1 MKFKKFI
8 CLVYILLI
16 ILICLNIF
24 LMHLKLHYRIAL
36 INNEQS
42 EYIKH
47 SDFFNFDDF
56 KRYRHKNKKLQCM
69 TVQETWLYVKVI
81 TFNHYI

>member
-8 CLVYILLI
+8 CIVYILLI

-56 KRYRHKNKKLQCM
+56 KRYRHKNKKNYN
-69 TVQETWLYVKVI
+69 V
-81 TFNHYI
+81 

>member
-1 MKFKKFI
+1 
-8 CLVYILLI
+8 
-16 ILICLNIF
+16 
-24 LMHLKLHYRIAL
+24 MHLKLHYRIAL

-56 KRYRHKNKKLQCM
+56 KRYRHKNKK
-69 TVQETWLYVKVI
+69 
-81 TFNHYI
+81 NHNV

>member
-1 MKFKKFI
+1 
-8 CLVYILLI
+8 
-16 ILICLNIF
+16 
-24 LMHLKLHYRIAL
+24 MHLKLHYRIAL

-56 KRYRHKNKKLQCM
+56 KRYRHKNKKNFQLMKDISNQ
-69 TVQETWLYVKVI
+69 QAPKAQL
-81 TFNHYI
+81 